1 MLPQAFSKI
10 WVVII
15 LIILIEGGFSIYYFL
30 LVSKEEGPFPISEKI
45 IFYSREKILESCK
58 RESQEI
64 CYQYN
69 IYSVNLDGSSLKKI
83 FSYVPQTTSLS
94 IIKKF
99 GDDKIRIFRVNTDT
113 DARIID
119 AEGNMID
126 ERQYAPSEITLLIP
140 YISPDKSKV
149 LLSSYEHKF
158 EVYDLQSKRTQT
170 FSVDFDI
177 PGDIGTTGFV
187 DKDYITIGWGD
198 MYMHIIGLVEY
209 NFETGE
215 AMVKDERRFSA
226 LGGDLFYLDKK
237 IIMGYE
243 NYFNEESFEVIP
255 PSTLYTI
262 NLDTGER
269 NDIFQSETMI
279 FEDYSIPL
287 NRKFVA
293 FSTNTSTI
301 LIVEIENS
309 QVMGIREI
317 NIPETLIPE
326 IPIGRET
333 LHWTNNN
340 QKLGYLAKDTNDL
353 VVVDITSK
361 EVDILDKVD
370 VDIKEIVGIL
380 KIPENK

>member
-1 MLPQAFSKI
+1 
-10 WVVII
+10 
-15 LIILIEGGFSIYYFL
+15 
-30 LVSKEEGPFPISEKI
+30 
-45 IFYSREKILESCK
+45 
-58 RESQEI
+58 
-64 CYQYN
+64 
-69 IYSVNLDGSSLKKI
+69 
-83 FSYVPQTTSLS
+83 
-94 IIKKF
+94 
-99 GDDKIRIFRVNTDT
+99 
-113 DARIID
+113 
-119 AEGNMID
+119 
-126 ERQYAPSEITLLIP
+126 
-140 YISPDKSKV
+140 
-149 LLSSYEHKF
+149 
-158 EVYDLQSKRTQT
+158 
-170 FSVDFDI
+170 
-177 PGDIGTTGFV
+177 
-187 DKDYITIGWGD
+187 
-198 MYMHIIGLVEY
+198 
-209 NFETGE
+209 
-215 AMVKDERRFSA
+215 MVKDERRFSA